1 MIASPLPMSAEVAQL
16 PGDPIPLRNMEAD
29 GGVPK
34 ERLPDAQ
41 DARALISLLMES
53 NRGRAR
59 INAKVKGMLDGNRPY
74 DPAKLRNAAQQFR
87 VNVNWLEGRAKTSAA
102 KVPYYDLFSSSTNY
116 VDCTTSYGTP
126 DQQAEHSRIITEEV
140 NATLKDWDEFDFNMQ
155 LMINEFVDYGKAF
168 LMPNGKDEWM
178 FSCIAQS
185 KVLFPDGASSFPNKW
200 DVVVVRHVFKVTD
213 LYDYIRDEKTAE
225 EAGWDIEAVRDAIF
239 NAYPQQYGTGANQ
252 YDYNFIQQQIK
263 DHDIL
268 QGIRCATVQAAHI
281 FVKEFD
287 GKVTHLITTE
297 TDVERN
303 NSNKAYGKLFM
314 YKFVGKFPSM
324 IEALI
329 SFVFETLDG
338 SINGTQGM
346 GHLIYSPMETK
357 NRLICSMADLA
368 FLRSSIVLQAQT
380 GQGAQKVAL
389 TQIGP
394 YTVLPPEFA
403 VQQSTIMGDME
414 APVAA
419 NNVLNSLIDNNTGT
433 YRNEGPKPGNPKT
446 FGEAKLDFMNSASLS
461 NSAVN
466 RFYLSCDRLYNVII
480 PRMLHPPASGKGE
493 GFRMAKECRKRI
505 IDRGVPKECFERKA
519 LTIRAARVNGNG
531 SMIMRQQSLYGM
543 MPIVPMLPEAGKEQ
557 WLRDAVAAATSQH
570 QVERYVPSAEI
581 SRRPND
587 QMELA
592 LLENGVIKIG
602 APVTIT
608 STQNDVIHAHTHLNA
623 ASQAAQSLPQ
633 GANPVEVLMFLN
645 GIGQHTAL
653 HLQRLKGDPSRK
665 QEFMVLEAQWKQ
677 LAKTTDMLAKQVGEM
692 QQKQAE
698 DQQARQ
704 QAEAIANG
712 VDPQTQI
719 EAAKAKNDMAIK
731 NAKAQQNMATKAAKT
746 QQDMA
751 LKDALTAST
760 IQRQNAMALATTE

>member
-1 MIASPLPMSAEVAQL
+1 MIASPLPMSAEVTQL
-16 PGDPIPLRNMEAD
+16 PGDPIPLRNMASD
-29 GGVPK
+29 GEVPK

-41 DARALISLLMES
+41 DARALIALLMES

-102 KVPYYDLFSSSTNY
+102 KVPYYDLFSASTNY
-116 VDCTTSYGTP
+116 VDCSTSYGTL
-126 DQQAEHSRIITEEV
+126 DQQAEHSRIITDEV

-155 LMINEFVDYGKAF
+155 LMINDFVDYGKAF
-168 LMPNGKDEWM
+168 LMPNGKDDWM
-178 FSCIAQS
+178 FSCIPQS

-200 DVVVVRHVFKVTD
+200 DVVIVRHVFKVTD
-213 LYDYIRDEKTAE
+213 LYDYIRDENTAK
-225 EAGWDIEAVRDAIF
+225 EAGWNIEAVRDAIF
-239 NAYPQQYGTGANQ
+239 NAYAQQVGSGANL

-268 QGIRCATVQAAHI
+268 QGIRCATVQAAHV

-297 TDVERN
+297 TDVARN
-303 NSNKAYGKLFM
+303 NNNNDYGKLFM

-324 IEALI
+324 IEALV

-368 FLRSSIVLQAQT
+368 FLRSSIVLQAQS
-380 GQGAQKVAL
+380 GQATQKVAL
-389 TQIGP
+389 TQVGP

-403 VQQSTIMGDME
+403 VQQSTIMGDMNSPVE
-414 APVAA
+414 A
-419 NNVLNSLIDNNTGT
+419 NGVLNSIIDNNTGT

-480 PRMLHPPASGKGE
+480 PRMLHPAAAGKGD
-493 GFRMAKECRKRI
+493 GYKMAKDCVQRI
-505 IDRGVPKECFERKA
+505 LDRGVPKECFDKKA
-519 LTIRAARVNGNG
+519 LTIKAARVNGNG
-531 SMIMRQQSLYGM
+531 SMIMRQQSLFAM
-543 MPIVPMLPEAGKEQ
+543 MPIVPMLPESGKEQ

-570 QVERYVPSAEI
+570 QSERYVPSAEV
-581 SRRPND
+581 SRSPTD
-587 QMELA
+587 QTELA
-592 LLENGVIKIG
+592 LIENGIIKIG
-602 APVTIT
+602 APVTVT
-608 STQNDVIHAHTHLNA
+608 STQNDVVHSHVHLNA
-623 ASQAAQSLPQ
+623 ASQAAASLPQ
-633 GANPVEVLMFLN
+633 GANPVDVLAFLQ
-645 GIGQHTAL
+645 GIGAHVTV
-653 HLQRLKGDPSRK
+653 HLKRLSGDPSRK
-665 QEFMVLEAQWKQ
+665 QEFMILEQQWKQ
-677 LAKTTDMLAKQVGEM
+677 LAQTTDMLAKQVSDM

-698 DQQARQ
+698 AQQAQQ
-704 QAEAIANG
+704 QAAAIANG
-712 VDPQTQI
+712 VDPETQI
-719 EAAKAKNDMAIK
+719 KAAQAKRDMEIKAAKAA
-731 NAKAQQNMATKAAKT
+731 QNMNLKQAKT